1 MKRGEV
7 GENIVGRYGM
17 AVGREH
23 VTAATASPSKCK
35 GTTSQL
41 ATSWQVNTGGGKRL
55 APELQNQNNIVCKY
69 SEEGKVLWLDLVKTL

>member
-35 GTTSQL
+35 GTTV
-41 ATSWQVNTGGGKRL
+41 SWQSDQHTGEITVGHKSWTISHTMGAQSCYRKGG
-55 APELQNQNNIVCKY
+55 
-69 SEEGKVLWLDLVKTL
+69 

>member
-1 MKRGEV
+1 MGVPWDEERGG

-35 GTTSQL
+35 GTTV
-41 ATSWQVNTGGGKRL
+41 SWQSAQHTGEITVGHK
-55 APELQNQNNIVCKY
+55 
-69 SEEGKVLWLDLVKTL
+69 S

>member
-7 GENIVGRYGM
+7 GKNIVGRYGM

-35 GTTSQL
+35 GTTV
-41 ATSWQVNTGGGKRL
+41 SWQSAGHTGEITVGHK
-55 APELQNQNNIVCKY
+55 
-69 SEEGKVLWLDLVKTL
+69 S